1 MKFGLRCICAVICCL
16 GPIAGGAQDGNDTRV
31 VRLVQDDAQDY
42 MVSKIYVL
50 KYTQSNDL
58 IPFVMGMVK
67 RYNMNSIVNCIN
79 YSNNSE
85 QILTVTCPR
94 KMMPYVDDFIKLAD
108 RPVKIEGKVPGE
120 ILKGTGITREVYRPK
135 YRSGQ
140 DLVNMVVNA
149 AINAGPYDSVYGWDK
164 NSNQIYW
171 KDNSS
176 NSQFMFQFLG
186 WLDRPPP
193 QVNFV
198 FTVVEVR
205 ESDMLDLGIDY
216 LAWKNGPGLN
226 IFSAGFQAFGVSSAG
241 SAAIQ
246 SLSGPFGGFLFA
258 PQFDASFLRVLE
270 QSGKAKITNT
280 ATLTVSNS
288 DSESYALL
296 FNPQL
301 QNIVKSNNDQTSV
314 GLSQISL
321 QPGMSQIY
329 LKLITPIVN
338 LHYGIPQAGDP
349 ANEPFSFKNYSPGEY
364 SNFKGTVN
372 FGYSVQTANVV
383 ERNNV
388 GTELIETSEIDGNT
402 LIELNKDT
410 ILAKWDKFQDVEQTI
425 GVPFLSKIPV
435 LKYFFGTTTRSREK
449 TSVYM
454 TVKATLLNTSVP
466 NGLEAG
472 KLFQVKKQG
481 KAL

>member
-1 MKFGLRCICAVICCL
+1 MKYYITCICAAACCL
-16 GPIAGGAQDGNDTRV
+16 GSAAGAAEGEDTRV

-50 KYTQSNDL
+50 KYVQSND
-58 IPFVMGMVK
+58 IAPFVMGMIK
-67 RYNMNSIVNCIN
+67 RYNMNSMVNCIE
-79 YSNNSE
+79 YGNNNE

-94 KMMPYVDDFIKLAD
+94 KMMPYVDEFLKMVD
-108 RPVKIEGKVPGE
+108 RPIEIAGKVPGD
-120 ILKGTGITREVYRPK
+120 IIKGTGITREVYRPK

-140 DLVNMVVNA
+140 DLINVVVNA
-149 AINAGPYDSVYGWDK
+149 AINNGPYDSVYGWDK

-186 WLDRPPP
+186 WLDRPAP

-205 ESDMLDLGIDY
+205 ESEMLDLGVDY

-226 IFSAGFQAFGVSSAG
+226 LFSGGFQVFSVNSAG

-246 SLSGPFGGFLFA
+246 SASGPFGAFLFA
-258 PQFDASFLRVLE
+258 PQFDASFLRVLA
-270 QSGKAKITNT
+270 QSGKAKVTST
-280 ATLTVSNS
+280 ATMSVANS
-288 DSESYALL
+288 DSESYSLM

-314 GLSQISL
+314 AKSQISL

-329 LKLITPIVN
+329 LKLVTPIVN
-338 LHYGIPQAGDP
+338 LHYGIPSQGFP
-349 ANEPFSFKNYSPGEY
+349 ANEPFSFNDYSPGEY
-364 SNFKGTVN
+364 AKFKGTVN

-388 GTELIETSEIDGNT
+388 GTELIETSEINGTT
-402 LIELNKDT
+402 LIELNNEV
-410 ILAKWDKFQDVEQTI
+410 ILAKWDKFQDVEQTV
-425 GVPFLSKIPV
+425 GMPFLSKIPV
-435 LKYFFGTTTRSREK
+435 LKYFFGTTTRSKEK

-454 TVKATLLNTSVP
+454 TVKATLLNTAAP
-466 NGLEAG
+466 NGIETG
-472 KLFQVKKQG
+472 KLFQVKR
-481 KAL
+481 